1 MIKPILQFR
10 SCIKPNDKYLTYIN
24 NLKGLIVLNAWKILM
39 NRNRGD
45 SLIDISLFC
54 ANVVEEQRQ
63 KLSVTKCMVFIII
76 INSISNASCHNQKQ
90 VFIYAYNFQ
99 GKLTDNQ
106 QNIPNILVINW
117 HKRFKKNSLKYFL
130 WHFNAMKNLK
140 IMEFNTQL
148 LFIEGNHLTW
158 YYKLIHIEKGDWH
171 SESIKIG

>member
-1 MIKPILQFR
+1 
-10 SCIKPNDKYLTYIN
+10 
-24 NLKGLIVLNAWKILM
+24 M

-90 VFIYAYNFQ
+90 VFICAYNFQ

-106 QNIPNILVINW
+106 QNIPNILV
-117 HKRFKKNSLKYFL
+117 KV
-130 WHFNAMKNLK
+130 
-140 IMEFNTQL
+140 
-148 LFIEGNHLTW
+148 
-158 YYKLIHIEKGDWH
+158 
-171 SESIKIG
+171 